1 MIYKVNATEKFDRE
15 YVKLTKRNLSL
26 KQKINDVI
34 EILAI
39 DQFSSVLISHKVQ
52 TVSNGVRWSSRV
64 TGDIRIIWDYDPD
77 KNIKIIDLWNL
88 GTHSGSNKV
97 YK

>member
-1 MIYKVNATEKFDRE
+1 MIYKVVATERFDRE
-15 YVKLTKRNLSL
+15 YIKFTKHNKPL

-39 DQFSSVLISHKVQ
+39 NQFSPTLRSHKAQ
-52 TVSNGVRWSSRV
+52 TISNGIRWSSRV
-64 TGDIRIIWDYDPD
+64 TGDLRIIWDFNNNSD
-77 KNIKIIDLWNL
+77 IKIIDLWDI
-88 GTHSGSNKV
+88 GTHSGSKKV